1 MGLSE
6 RIKNRVDVYSRMA
19 FTNEYGE
26 IDLKYSK
33 IKSLWAE
40 ITPQSG
46 REVTYKGN
54 TVYADISHKF
64 TIRSNALPGI
74 THDTYFIFKNQRY
87 DIKYFNPNYK
97 YNDSIDIYCS
107 LVVE

>member
-1 MGLSE
+1 MSLSG
-6 RIKNRVDVYSRMA
+6 RLKNRVDLYA
-19 FTNEYGE
+19 GHANENELDETDFDYV
-26 IDLKYSK
+26 KV
-33 IKSLWAE
+33 KSIWAE

-46 REVTYKGN
+46 REVKGKGN

-64 TIRSNALPGI
+64 TVRSNAVKHIGN
-74 THDTYFIFKNQRY
+74 DMYFMFRGQRY

-97 YNDSIDIYCS
+97 YRDSIDIYCS